1 MPAAPK
7 SGVPFR
13 ERSELL
19 DFLLEVSTATSQ
31 SLDLD
36 ELLEN
41 VASYVRKVLHYELF
55 AILLYSEKKKD
66 LRIRFAIGHREEVVK
81 NFVAGLGEG
90 ITGTAAATREPVLVA
105 DVRQDPRYLNSL
117 DAVRAEL
124 AVPMITRQKLVGII
138 DVQSTR
144 VGAYNEYDRAMLRL
158 IAARVATA
166 IDNARLYRQAE
177 RQNRTLKTLG
187 RISQEFTS
195 ILELEDLLNKIA
207 STIRGLINYDA
218 FSVLLLDE
226 SQNFLRHKMSL
237 RYDERVNIDNVPMG
251 KGITG
256 TAAQSREA
264 LRVNDVATDPR
275 YIASHPDIR
284 SEVAIPLVIRDR
296 ILGVM
301 DLESNRIGFFTDDH
315 MRTLSLLAPQIAIS
329 VENAQLYAELAARE
343 RRLQEDL
350 HVAGELQAVLLPTE
364 APEISGLDVAIGL
377 RPARE
382 ISGDLFDFFE
392 HTDSKYTHPHMVIAF
407 GDSSGK
413 GVAAALYGAVLDGLL
428 RTLAPRR
435 RSPSELMKALNDA
448 LVARKVEA
456 RFVTLLI
463 MLWHPHSRQL
473 HIANAGGTP
482 PMICR
487 KDKMIEAAVAG
498 VPLGL
503 FPDREY
509 DEITFQTEPGDT
521 IVLYSDGISDHMSP
535 QGEEYGRKRLGRLI
549 GRACQLTPQ
558 EIVEA
563 VFADLDRYNTVRFD
577 DQTVMI
583 LKVKDR

>member
-1 MPAAPK
+1 MQSAPK
-7 SGVPFR
+7 SNVPFR

-55 AILLYSEKKKD
+55 AILLYSEKRKD
-66 LRIRFAIGHREEVVK
+66 LKIRFAIGHREEVVK
-81 NFVAGLGEG
+81 NFTANLGEG
-90 ITGTAAATREPVLVA
+90 LVGVAAATREPVLVA
-105 DVRQDPRYLNSL
+105 DVRRDMRYLNSL

-124 AVPMITRQKLVGII
+124 AVPMITRQKLVGVI
-138 DVQSTR
+138 DVQATQ
-144 VGAYNEYDRAMLRL
+144 VGAYSEYDRAMLRL
-158 IAARVATA
+158 IATRVATA

-187 RISQEFTS
+187 RISQEFAA
-195 ILELEDLLNKIA
+195 ILELDDLLSKIA
-207 STIRGLINYDA
+207 STIRNLINYDA
-218 FSVLLLDE
+218 FSILLLDE
-226 SQNFLRHKMSL
+226 AKKVLRHKVSL
-237 RYDERVNIDNVPMG
+237 RYDERVNIDHIPMG

-256 TAAQSREA
+256 AAAQSRESI
-264 LRVNDVATDPR
+264 RVNDVATDPR

-296 ILGVM
+296 IMGVM

-315 MRTLSLLAPQIAIS
+315 MRTLNLLAPQIAIS

-343 RRLQEDL
+343 GRLQEDL
-350 HVAGELQAVLLPTE
+350 KVAGELQSVLLPTD
-364 APEISGLDVAIGL
+364 APDISGLDVAIGL
-377 RPARE
+377 RPARQ

-392 HTDSKYTHPHMVIAF
+392 HTDAKHKFPHMVIAF

-428 RTLAPRR
+428 RTIAPRQR
-435 RSPSELMKALNDA
+435 RPADLMKALNEA
-448 LVARKVEA
+448 LVERKVEG
-456 RFVTLLI
+456 RFVALLI
-463 MLWHPHSRQL
+463 MLWHPHSGQL
-473 HIANAGGTP
+473 QVANAGATP
-482 PMICR
+482 PLVCR
-487 KDKMIEAAVAG
+487 DSKLIEIAVAG

-509 DEITFQTEPGDT
+509 DEVTFQTQPNDT
-521 IVLYSDGISDHMSP
+521 IVLYSDGISDHMSTK
-535 QGEEYGRKRLGRLI
+535 GEEYGRKRLSHII
-549 GRACQLTPQ
+549 GKACHMEPSQ
-558 EIVEA
+558 IVES
-563 VFADLDRYNTVRFD
+563 VFADLDRYNPVRFD

-583 LKVKDR
+583 LKVKC